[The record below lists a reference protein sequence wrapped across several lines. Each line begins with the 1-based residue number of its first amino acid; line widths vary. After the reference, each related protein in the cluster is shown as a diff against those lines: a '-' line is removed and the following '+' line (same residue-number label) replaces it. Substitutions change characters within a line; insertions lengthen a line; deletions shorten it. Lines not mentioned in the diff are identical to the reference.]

1 MEDFEEVFS
10 VEEVYSLAKK
20 VVNKMLVRNAIPH
33 REQQDTEQELMR
45 KYVEKKSKIQSA
57 FKGNSKP
64 ETYLTAVLYR
74 MCCEIIRS
82 DVKNWD
88 HVKHHD
94 PTDFFMRSI
103 SESSVENKMVI
114 NNEARFLKNIILLFA
129 EESARLILFLKV
141 LYGIP
146 VTNDDLY
153 AYHKDYKNYELDK
166 ILKDGVVNQNQE
178 AYALLE
184 EVVKRVEKK
193 AVGGDAIRIW
203 LNKRVDQM
211 INRLNGTVQRSNYD
225 RKTFRIL
232 FDYTFSK

>member
-1 MEDFEEVFS
+1 
-10 VEEVYSLAKK
+10 
-20 VVNKMLVRNAIPH
+20 MLVRNAIPY
-33 REQQDTEQELMR
+33 REKEDTEQELMR

-57 FKGNSKP
+57 FQGNSKP

-74 MCCEIIRS
+74 MCCEVIRS

-88 HVKHHD
+88 HVKRND
-94 PTDFFMRSI
+94 PNDYFAKGI
-103 SESSVENKMVI
+103 SESSIENTMVI
-114 NNEARFLKNIILLFA
+114 NNEVQFLKKILLLFA
-129 EESARLILFLKV
+129 DENARLVLFLKV

-146 VTNDDLY
+146 VTDDDLY
-153 AYHKDYKNYELDK
+153 AYHKDYKYYELDK
-166 ILKDGVVNQNQE
+166 ILKNGVVNQNQE

-193 AVGGDAIRIW
+193 PVGGDAIRIW

-211 INRLNGTVQRSNYD
+211 INRLNGTIQRSNYD

>member
-1 MEDFEEVFS
+1 M
-10 VEEVYSLAKK
+10 EEVYSLAKK
-20 VVNKMLVRNAIPH
+20 VVNKMLVRNAIPY
-33 REQQDTEQELMR
+33 REKEDTEQELMR

-57 FKGNSKP
+57 FQGNSKP

-74 MCCEIIRS
+74 MCCEVIRS

-94 PTDFFMRSI
+94 PTDYFARNI
-103 SESSVENKMVI
+103 PESSVEHKMVI
-114 NNEARFLKNIILLFA
+114 NNEAQFLKNIITLFA
-129 EESARLILFLKV
+129 DESARLVLFLKV

-153 AYHKDYKNYELDK
+153 DYHKGYKNYELDK
-166 ILKDGVVNQNQE
+166 ILKNGVVNQNQE